1 MDETMIKNA
10 NKIVIK
16 VGSST
21 LTSEDGTID
30 KEFMENFV
38 LQVKRLMDQGK
49 KVIIVSSG
57 ARIAGVA
64 TIGKWSRQKDI
75 HYKQALCSIGQ
86 VELMDSY
93 RIIFNT
99 YGIHVGQILLTKED
113 FEHKERTLNIRNTL
127 FTLIDEG
134 VVPIVNEN
142 DTVSVDEIK
151 IGDNDMLGAYTTVL
165 WGGDLLAILSDI
177 EGIYNCNPSEND
189 DACLIDIVE
198 DVEKLEKE
206 ISIGETSSFGTGGIK
221 TKLKAAK
228 MVNSYGIPMIVAHGK
243 TKDIITRIAAGE
255 KKGTLFL
262 PGGV

>member
-1 MDETMIKNA
+1 MDDRIIRNA

-21 LTSEDGTID
+21 LTSKDGTID
-30 KEFMENFV
+30 KDFLENFI
-38 LQVKRLMDQGK
+38 LQVKTLMEQGK
-49 KVIIVSSG
+49 KIIIVSSG

-64 TIGKWSRQKDI
+64 TLGKWSRQQDI

-93 RIIFNT
+93 RRIFNKH
-99 YGIHVGQILLTKED
+99 GIHVGQILLTKED
-113 FEHKERTLNIRNTL
+113 FDHSERTLNIRNTL

-142 DTVSVDEIK
+142 DTISVDEIK
-151 IGDNDMLGAYTTVL
+151 IGDNDMLAAYTTVV
-165 WGGDLLAILSDI
+165 WGGELLTILSDI
-177 EGIYNCNPSEND
+177 EGIYNCNPSENE
-189 DACLIDIVE
+189 DACLIDVVE
-198 DVEKLEKE
+198 DVDKLEDE

-228 MVNSYGIPMIVAHGK
+228 MVNAYGIPMIVAHGK
-243 TKDIITRIAAGE
+243 TKDIITQISAGE

-262 PGGV
+262 PRNA

>member
-1 MDETMIKNA
+1 MDDMMIRNA

-21 LTSEDGTID
+21 ITSQDGTID
-30 KEFMENFV
+30 KDFLDNFI
-38 LQVKRLMDQGK
+38 LQVKTLMDQGK

-57 ARIAGVA
+57 ARIAGVS
-64 TIGKWSRQKDI
+64 TIGKWSRQQDI

-93 RIIFNT
+93 RRIFNKH
-99 YGIHVGQILLTKED
+99 GIHIGQILLTKDD
-113 FEHKERTLNIRNTL
+113 FENKDRTLNIRNTL

-151 IGDNDMLGAYTTVL
+151 IGDNDMLGAYTTVV
-165 WGGDLLAILSDI
+165 WGGDLLLILSDI
-177 EGIYNCNPSEND
+177 DGIYDCNPND
-189 DACLIDIVE
+189 NPEACLVDVVDDID
-198 DVEKLEKE
+198 KLEKE
-206 ISIGETSSFGTGGIK
+206 ISIGETSSFGTGGIQ
-221 TKLKAAK
+221 TKLKAAR
-228 MVNSYGIPMIVAHGK
+228 MVNAYGIPMIVAHGK
-243 TKDIITRIAAGE
+243 TKDIITQISEGE

-262 PGGV
+262 PRKA